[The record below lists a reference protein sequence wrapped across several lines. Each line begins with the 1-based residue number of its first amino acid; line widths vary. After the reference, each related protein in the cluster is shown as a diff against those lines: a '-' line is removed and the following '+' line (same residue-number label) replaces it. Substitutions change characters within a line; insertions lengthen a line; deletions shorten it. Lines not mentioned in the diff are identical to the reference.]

1 MVTLIIVL
9 LFIRLL
15 GSSLM
20 FIIWTYLKSKLPA
33 MQTLK
38 DAMIIQLMVSTAI
51 VGLTS
56 DCQYLLGNTV
66 NILRN
71 SLRMPF
77 SH

>member
-38 DAMIIQLMVSTAI
+38 DAMIIQLMASTFV
-51 VGLTS
+51 VGLIS
-56 DCQYLLGNTV
+56 DCQYLLGNTI